1 MAKKCIYCYTPVDM
15 GSPVDMCEKCMY
27 QVWGEAKG
35 PVWAG
40 HTD

>member
-1 MAKKCIYCYTPVDM
+1 MLWRAGASARVLGRDDSADS
-15 GSPVDMCEKCMY
+15 GMY